1 MVAPAS
7 PVPVPSSPDPDDRL
21 VLPDAVTDPTGRRR
35 RDQVAAFRP
44 AILGIRGGTT
54 AVSVA
59 LSASQFGDTSQ
70 AVVVWCTA
78 LVAYNVFRVI
88 RPVRVYDDTSS
99 LLRIIGEV
107 AIHVLAVVA
116 TGYWDSPLVF
126 SLLTA
131 IMVAGFA
138 RGFAFA
144 VRIGAVS
151 ALAVAL
157 PDLSRTGFELDDFRT
172 SIQWTSE
179 LLLVALIAG
188 YARRVTGEADRQHSL
203 ALDRLGRLSDANALL
218 FSLHRV
224 AQSLPASL
232 DLDEVL
238 DSTMQRVRDL
248 FRFDTAVL
256 LLHDDSGGGWEVVRC
271 QGTRPPA
278 RIDDFELPKAMR
290 IALLER
296 RLVSTPD
303 LTGARGPGLLPGSR
317 SGVYAILPARE
328 SIVGM
333 LVLEHGEA
341 RHFTDRDV
349 ELMTGFVEP
358 AGLAVD
364 NARWFARLRTVGAD
378 EERTRIARDLH
389 DRIGQSLAYLAF
401 ELDRMVRVDGKG
413 EEVTLSLERLRKDV
427 RAVIGEVRDTL
438 YDLRTDVSETQD
450 VASTLE
456 AYLERVHERSG
467 LEVELVDESTGR
479 LPLLQEREFW
489 RVAQEAV
496 TNVERHAHAARL
508 EIRWWCDGTSAVL
521 QVIDDGRGFAP
532 GQAGRLDSYGILGM
546 RERAASIGAT
556 LDIDSVEGQGATVRC
571 LLLSE
576 SLTRGRS

>member
-1 MVAPAS
+1 MAAPAS
-7 PVPVPSSPDPDDRL
+7 SSPAPSSPDDGDRRPGPARRDD
-21 VLPDAVTDPTGRRR
+21 TGAARR

-44 AILGIRGGTT
+44 AIFGIRVGTT

-59 LSASQFGDTSQ
+59 LSASTVHESSG
-70 AVVVWCTA
+70 AVVVWCAA
-78 LVAYNVFRVI
+78 LVAYNVFRI
-88 RPVRVYDDTSS
+88 FRPLRVYDDTSS
-99 LLRIIGEV
+99 LLRVVAEV
-107 AIHVLAVVA
+107 GVHVLAVVA

-138 RGFAFA
+138 RGFGFA

-151 ALAVAL
+151 ALAVAI
-157 PDLSRTGFELDDFRT
+157 PDMTRAGYGLDDFRT

-232 DLDEVL
+232 DLDQVL
-238 DSTMQRVRDL
+238 DSTMQRVQDL
-248 FRFDTAVL
+248 FRFENAVL
-256 LLHDDSGGGWEVVRC
+256 LLHDDSGGGWEVARWHGV
-271 QGTRPPA
+271 RPPE
-278 RIDDFELPKAMR
+278 RIDDWELPR
-290 IALLER
+290 PIRTALLDH
-296 RLVSTPD
+296 RLVNVPD
-303 LTGARGPGLLPGSR
+303 LADEAGLLPGSR
-317 SGVYAILPARE
+317 SGMYAILPARE

-333 LVLEHGEA
+333 LVLEDEEP

-349 ELMTGFVEP
+349 ELLTGFVEP

-401 ELDRMVRVDGKG
+401 ELDRMVKADESG
-413 EEVTLSLERLRKDV
+413 ESVAKSLEKLRQDV
-427 RAVIGEVRDTL
+427 REVIGEVRETL
-438 YDLRTDVSETQD
+438 YDLRTDVSETRD
-450 VASTLE
+450 VASILG
-456 AYLERVHERSG
+456 AFLDRVRDRSG
-467 LEVELVDESTGR
+467 LQVAFETDGGGR

-489 RVAQEAV
+489 RVAQEAI
-496 TNVERHAHAARL
+496 TNVERHAEASRM
-508 EIRWWCDGTSAVL
+508 EVRWWCDGSSAVL
-521 QVIDDGRGFAP
+521 QVIDDGRGFSP
-532 GQAGRLDSYGILGM
+532 GVNGRPDSYGILGM

-556 LDIDSVEGQGATVRC
+556 LDIDSIEGQGATVRC
-571 LLLSE
+571 LLLGD
-576 SLTRGRS
+576 SLTRASS

>member
-1 MVAPAS
+1 MAAPAS
-7 PVPVPSSPDPDDRL
+7 PVPAASSPDPED
-21 VLPDAVTDPTGRRR
+21 PSAQAVPEATAPRAR

-44 AILGIRGGTT
+44 AILGIRLGTT

-59 LSASQFGDTSQ
+59 LSASAVGDTSRT
-70 AVVVWCTA
+70 VVVWCAA
-78 LVAYNVFRVI
+78 LVAYNVFRVL

-107 AIHVLAVVA
+107 GIHVLAVVA

-138 RGFAFA
+138 RGFGFA

-151 ALAVAL
+151 ALAVAI
-157 PDLSRTGFELDDFRT
+157 PDFSRAGYALDDLRT

-232 DLDEVL
+232 DLGEVL

-248 FRFDTAVL
+248 FRFDAAML
-256 LLHDDSGGGWEVVRC
+256 LLHDDSGGGWEVVRW
-271 QGTRPPA
+271 QGTRPPE
-278 RIDDFELPKAMR
+278 RIDDFELPRPMR
-290 IALLER
+290 SALLER
-296 RLVSTPD
+296 RLVNVPD
-303 LTGARGPGLLPGSR
+303 LADGAGLLPTSR
-317 SGVYAILPARE
+317 SALYAILPARE

-333 LVLEHGEA
+333 LVLESDDPD
-341 RHFTDRDV
+341 HFNDRDV
-349 ELMTGFVEP
+349 ELLTGFVEP

-401 ELDRMVRVDGKG
+401 ELDRLVRADGNG
-413 EEVTLSLERLRKDV
+413 DPITESLERLRQDV
-427 RAVIGEVRDTL
+427 RGVIGEVRDTL

-450 VASTLE
+450 VPTVLQSFLD
-456 AYLERVHERSG
+456 RVRDRSG
-467 LEVELVDESTGR
+467 LAVDLESEVTGR

-489 RVAQEAV
+489 RIAQEAV
-496 TNVERHAHAARL
+496 TNVERHASATQVAV
-508 EIRWWCDGTSAVL
+508 RWWCDGTSAVL
-521 QVIDDGRGFAP
+521 QVSDDGKGFAP

-556 LDIDSVEGQGATVRC
+556 LDIDSVPGQGATVRC
-571 LLLSE
+571 LLLGD
-576 SLTRGRS
+576 SLTRGPS

>member
-1 MVAPAS
+1 M
-7 PVPVPSSPDPDDRL
+7 L
-21 VLPDAVTDPTGRRR
+21 
-35 RDQVAAFRP
+35 
-44 AILGIRGGTT
+44 
-54 AVSVA
+54 
-59 LSASQFGDTSQ
+59 
-70 AVVVWCTA
+70 WCAA

-88 RPVRVYDDTSS
+88 RPLRVYDDTSS

-138 RGFAFA
+138 RGFGFA

-151 ALAVAL
+151 ALAVSI
-157 PDLSRTGFELDDFRT
+157 PDLTREGYSVDDLRT
-172 SIQWTSE
+172 SVQWTSE

-256 LLHDDSGGGWEVVRC
+256 LLHDDSGGGWEVVRW
-271 QGTRPPA
+271 QGTRPPD
-278 RIDDFELPKAMR
+278 RIDDFELPKTDAGR
-290 IALLER
+290 AARTAARER
-296 RLVSTPD
+296 
-303 LTGARGPGLLPGSR
+303 ARRPATDRGSCPRAARACTRSSRPASR
-317 SGVYAILPARE
+317 SSGCSCSSTRSPTTSPTATSSSSPASSSR
-328 SIVGM
+328 
-333 LVLEHGEA
+333 
-341 RHFTDRDV
+341 
-349 ELMTGFVEP
+349 P
-358 AGLAVD
+358 ALAVD

-401 ELDRMVRVDGKG
+401 ELDRMARADKNG
-413 EEVTLSLERLRKDV
+413 EPL
-427 RAVIGEVRDTL
+427 A
-438 YDLRTDVSETQD
+438 
-450 VASTLE
+450 
-456 AYLERVHERSG
+456 
-467 LEVELVDESTGR
+467 EL
-479 LPLLQEREFW
+479 
-489 RVAQEAV
+489 A
-496 TNVERHAHAARL
+496 
-508 EIRWWCDGTSAVL
+508 
-521 QVIDDGRGFAP
+521 
-532 GQAGRLDSYGILGM
+532 
-546 RERAASIGAT
+546 RAACAT
-556 LDIDSVEGQGATVRC
+556 TCAR
-571 LLLSE
+571 
-576 SLTRGRS
+576 